1 MLADFFSNFLAE
13 GKRIFTEDILG
24 VIPDAIGYV
33 AMIAG
38 GLMIISPL
46 VGRSVVQ
53 SFGIFVFFALLG
65 VTVMGA
71 F

>member
-53 SFGIFVFFALLG
+53 SFGVFVFFALLG

>member
-1 MLADFFSNFLAE
+1 MLANFFSDFFAE
-13 GKRIFTEDILG
+13 GKRILTEDIVG

-33 AMIAG
+33 AMLAG

-53 SFGIFVFFALLG
+53 SFGIFVFFSLLG
-65 VTVMGA
+65 ITVMGA